1 MATLHAKHI
10 TFGNYGIVSGDFGS
24 ESLSRTQLAKHALSN
39 LSVALNILPKSNW
52 NLSELLKEASKLS
65 VINHPNV
72 AILAEFSSTED
83 HFYFAF
89 GYDPCLPSLN
99 MVIKTKGS
107 LIEKSALHLSRQI
120 ASALVYLSKEQVVV
134 KNLNPDNVLL
144 DNSHCIITNI
154 GPSGKEFQDL
164 GYVAP
169 ELRSQ
174 NSLSCGSGVDIWS
187 FGALIHMILFGRSPL
202 NLAPSPDSP
211 VQVQICSGS
220 NQDSY
225 TEMAK
230 LSEDCQIL
238 LIKCLETD
246 PGQRITIEQL
256 GFDEWISK
264 KGKYPLQV

>member
-1 MATLHAKHI
+1 MATQNVKHI
-10 TFGNYGIVSGDFGS
+10 TFGNYGIVSGGFGS
-24 ESLSRTQLAKHALSN
+24 ESLSRTQLARHALSN

-72 AILAEFSSTED
+72 AKLTEFSSTED
-83 HFYFAF
+83 YFYFAF

-99 MVIKTKGS
+99 MVIKTKGC
-107 LIEKSALHLSRQI
+107 LVEQSALHLSRQI
-120 ASALVYLSKEQVVV
+120 ASALVYLSKEQIVV

-144 DNSHCIITNI
+144 DKSHCIITNI
-154 GPSGKEFQDL
+154 GPSGEELQDL
-164 GYVAP
+164 GYAAP
-169 ELRSQ
+169 ELKNR
-174 NSLSCGSGVDIWS
+174 NNLSCGSEVDVWS
-187 FGALIHMILFGRSPL
+187 FGVLIHMMLFGRSPL
-202 NLAPSPDSP
+202 NLAPSPESP
-211 VQVQICSGS
+211 VQMLICSGS
-220 NQDSY
+220 NQDCY

-246 PGQRITIEQL
+246 PGQRITVEQL

-264 KGKYPLQV
+264 KGKYSLQV

>member
-10 TFGNYGIVSGDFGS
+10 SVGNYGIASGDFGS

-39 LSVALNILPKSNW
+39 LSVALNLLPKSNW

-72 AILAEFSSTED
+72 AKLAEFSSTED

-99 MVIKTKGS
+99 LVIKTKGS
-107 LIEKSALHLSRQI
+107 LVEKSALHLSRQI
-120 ASALVYLSKEQVVV
+120 ASALVYLSKEQIVV

-154 GPSGKEFQDL
+154 GPSGEELQDL
-164 GYVAP
+164 SYVAP
-169 ELRSQ
+169 ELKNQ
-174 NSLSCGSGVDIWS
+174 NNLCGSEVDIWS
-187 FGALIHMILFGRSPL
+187 FGVLIHMMLFGRSPL